1 MKMFTGA
8 VCAFSLS
15 LALAACGGAAD
26 TATEETA
33 TGTFAGTW
41 VGQVESLEDDQVR
54 SYVIADG
61 TYTCNHCIPAY
72 SVATSGEYETV
83 ERPGADG
90 IKVALVD
97 DSTVEFGIRLDDK
110 EINTGTWTVS
120 EDGNTLTVESTD
132 MSGETPVS
140 STTTYERAAAGPEG
154 SHAASGEWKFAG
166 LSEMEE
172 AARTFTF
179 TIDGDQF
186 TQTFVDGDMTMTIG
200 GEPVVPEWS
209 TTGAATAVEK
219 ISDTAYKF
227 TTTLDGEVINTTE
240 MSVEGDT
247 LTGTST
253 DPRTGSTST
262 YKATRKT
269 S

>member
-26 TATEETA
+26 TATEEAA

-41 VGQVESLEDDQVR
+41 VGQVESLEDDEVR

-83 ERPGADG
+83 ERPGVDG
-90 IKVALVD
+90 VKLALVD
-97 DSTVEFGIRLDDK
+97 DNTVEFGVRLGDK
-110 EINTGTWTVS
+110 ELSKGTWTVS
-120 EDGNTLTVESTD
+120 EDGNTLTVETTD
-132 MSGETPVS
+132 MTGEAEMS
-140 STTTYERAAAGPEG
+140 STGTFERAAAGPEG
-154 SHAASGEWKFAG
+154 SHAVSGEWKFAG
-166 LSEMEE
+166 LSDMEE
-172 AARTFTF
+172 AMRTFTF
-179 TIDGDQF
+179 AIDGDQF
-186 TQTFVDGDMTMTIG
+186 TETSPDGDMTMTIG

-227 TTTLDGEVINTTE
+227 TTTLDGEVVGTTE

-253 DPRTGSTST
+253 DPRNGSTST
-262 YKATRKT
+262 FKAMRKT